1 MDFLNTVKE
10 WFGISS
16 DSLPEAIN
24 PEEIQAQAT
33 DAVQQTVDD
42 TTQQASDAADDAKNI
57 IQQ

>member
-1 MDFLNTVKE
+1 MDLFNTIKE

-24 PEEIQAQAT
+24 PEELQSQAT

-42 TTQQASDAADDAKNI
+42 TTQQATDAADNVKNVL
-57 IQQ
+57 